1 MMRDDGDNDDGND
14 DDYDYDDD
22 DHDNDDDD
30 DDSVFIVQNLLSL
43 KAYTLKTKL
52 IASG

>member
-1 MMRDDGDNDDGND
+1 MIRDDGDNDDGND
-14 DDYDYDDD
+14 NDDDNDDD

-30 DDSVFIVQNLLSL
+30 DDSEFRVQNLLSL